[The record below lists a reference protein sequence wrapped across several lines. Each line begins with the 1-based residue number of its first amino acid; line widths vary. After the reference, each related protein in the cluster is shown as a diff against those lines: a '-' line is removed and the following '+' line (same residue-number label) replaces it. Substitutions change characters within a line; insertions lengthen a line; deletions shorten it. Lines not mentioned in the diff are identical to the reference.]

1 MMYAQKWPFYLICG
15 ALSGLLAVLA
25 VRMRKTRSGAVWRL
39 KWLSRRI
46 DIFSAG
52 FKHA

>member
-1 MMYAQKWPFYLICG
+1 MFRAFPAQGF
-15 ALSGLLAVLA
+15 ALSGLQAVSA
-25 VRMRKTRSGAVWRL
+25 VSMWKTPSGAVWRL
-39 KWLSRRI
+39 KWLSRHI

>member
-1 MMYAQKWPFYLICG
+1 MFRAFPAQG
-15 ALSGLLAVLA
+15 VALSGLQAVSA
-25 VRMRKTRSGAVWRL
+25 VSMWKTHSGAVWRL

-46 DIFSAG
+46 DILSKD

>member
-15 ALSGLLAVLA
+15 ALSGLLAVSA
-25 VRMRKTRSGAVWRL
+25 VMVRKTHNGAVWRL

-46 DIFSAG
+46 DILSAG

>member
-1 MMYAQKWPFYLICG
+1 MYASEWLLYLICG
-15 ALSGLLAVLA
+15 ALSGLPAILA
-25 VRMRKTRSGAVWRL
+25 VRVRKTHNGAVWRL

-46 DIFSAG
+46 DILSEG

>member
-1 MMYAQKWPFYLICG
+1 MTLACESPYSAQGK
-15 ALSGLLAVLA
+15 ALSGLLSFLA
-25 VRMRKTRSGAVWRL
+25 VTVLKNRMGAVCGL

-52 FKHA
+52 FNHG